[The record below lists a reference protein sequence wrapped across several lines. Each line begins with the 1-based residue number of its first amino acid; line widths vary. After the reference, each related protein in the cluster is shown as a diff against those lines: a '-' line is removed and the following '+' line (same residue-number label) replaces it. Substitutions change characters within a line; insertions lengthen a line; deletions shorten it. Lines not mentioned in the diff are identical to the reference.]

1 VAITDPLVLPPDVL
15 LVPVAELPEAVR
27 RRLVG
32 EPGDWAITRPGLR
45 TASRIV
51 DAFAAELLAEL
62 RSPSTLVD
70 AVLRYSRGR
79 GLAPEATLAAAFPLL
94 AELLDA
100 GFLVPEG
107 EGAILPSLAPGDEVD
122 GFRVIACVQSYEDTE
137 VYSARSG
144 DGDGPLAALKIERR
158 PAAGERFEREAAIL
172 RHLGEGVAP
181 RLLATGWIGEIGDFA
196 GIGSRGRH
204 YLASE
209 WFPGISVTAAAAEL
223 PPGGAEC
230 LALGAAVLATYSR
243 LHERG
248 VLHGDV
254 HPGNVLVAADGS
266 VRLIDCGFAGWEGVK
281 PRGRGG
287 VAFFFEP
294 EYAAAVRTGASPPAL
309 SAAGEQHAVAALLY
323 LLLTGAH
330 YRDFSLEKQA
340 MLGQI
345 AADPPLSFAERGSPA
360 WPEVEAVLARALAKE
375 PGERFPSLAAMA
387 AAWDR
392 IVVPAAGK
400 PRARALPG
408 AADALLRRVLERLT
422 PEPAASRPLQA
433 PRASLHSG
441 AAGIAYALYRI
452 ALAREDAAL
461 LAAADRWAARATS
474 ETGEAAFYDAGELTV
489 ESVGRVSP
497 YYAATGPPAVQ
508 ALIAHAL
515 GEPAALGRAL
525 EGFLSAAREPCAG
538 RDLTL
543 GRSGLLLAAAILLCI
558 LPAGLDATP
567 LLELGEGLLAGL
579 WVELDAQPSLRDPA
593 ERPNLGIAHGWAG
606 SLYATLRWCRAT
618 GSPPPQSVARR
629 LAELAGRAEPV
640 GRGLRWR
647 WYGGGED
654 GRRTRDAGS
663 MPGWCNG
670 SAGFV
675 HLFTLAHEILGD
687 PRYAALAESAAWNA
701 WESADGT
708 DGTGGTGGTG
718 AMGSLCCGLAGRAYA
733 LLNFHRQAGAIGELA
748 GAAWLARARALAERA
763 ATDLSWAAESP
774 DSLYRGELGLAVL
787 AADLARPEGAAL
799 PFFADEGWPAF
810 GSDRSPSAMLVSP

>member
-27 RRLVG
+27 RRLAG

-51 DAFAAELLAEL
+51 DACAAELLAEL

-79 GLAPEATLAAAFPLL
+79 GSDPEATLAAAFPLL

-137 VYSARSG
+137 VYSAREG
-144 DGDGPLAALKIERR
+144 DGDGPLVALKIERR
-158 PAAGERFEREAAIL
+158 SAGGERFAREAAIL

-181 RLLATGWIGEIGDFA
+181 RLVAAGWIGEIEDFA
-196 GIGSRGRH
+196 GIGQRGRLGRH

-209 WFPGISVTAAAAEL
+209 WFSGISVTAAAAEL

-230 LALGAAVLATYSR
+230 LALGAAVLATYVR

-254 HPGNVLVAADGS
+254 HPGNVLAAADGS
-266 VRLIDCGFAGWEGVK
+266 VRLIDFGFAGWEGVK

-294 EYAAAVRTGASPPAL
+294 EYAAAVRTGAPPPAP
-309 SAAGEQHAVAALLY
+309 SVAGEQHAVAALLY

-345 AADPPLSFAERGSPA
+345 AADPPLPFTERGSPA
-360 WPEVEAVLARALAKE
+360 WPEVEAVLARGLAKE

-392 IVVPAAGK
+392 IAAPAVGK

-422 PEPAASRPLQA
+422 PEAASSRPLEA

-452 ALAREDAAL
+452 ALAREDADL
-461 LAAADRWAARATS
+461 LAAADRWAVRATS

-515 GEPAALGRAL
+515 GEPAALGRAV
-525 EGFLSAAREPCAG
+525 EGFLGAAREPCAR

-567 LLELGEGLLAGL
+567 LRELGERLLAGL
-579 WVELDAQPSLRDPA
+579 WVELDAEPSLGDPA
-593 ERPNLGIAHGWAG
+593 ARPNLGIAHGWGG

-629 LAELAGRAEPV
+629 LAELAGRAEPA

-647 WYGGGED
+647 WFGGGEG

-687 PRYAALAESAAWNA
+687 PRAAALAQGAAWDA
-701 WESADGT
+701 WKSADGT
-708 DGTGGTGGTG
+708 DGTDGTD
-718 AMGSLCCGLAGRAYA
+718 ANGSLCCGLAGRSYA
-733 LLNFHRQAGAIGELA
+733 LLNLYSHTGDSS
-748 GAAWLARARALAERA
+748 WLARARALAERA
-763 ATDLSWAAESP
+763 ADDLAWAAESP
-774 DSLYRGELGLAVL
+774 DSLFRGELGLAVL

-799 PFFADEGWPAF
+799 PFFADEGWPAP
-810 GSDRSPSAMLVSP
+810 GSDRSPSAMLASP